1 MEGVLYFMEWKGCS
15 AVFIMRVFL
24 GVEGVLCSVVFRGGD
39 ALWSVTGQCLEA
51 FFSRVIH

>member
-1 MEGVLYFMEWKGCS
+1 MEWKGCS